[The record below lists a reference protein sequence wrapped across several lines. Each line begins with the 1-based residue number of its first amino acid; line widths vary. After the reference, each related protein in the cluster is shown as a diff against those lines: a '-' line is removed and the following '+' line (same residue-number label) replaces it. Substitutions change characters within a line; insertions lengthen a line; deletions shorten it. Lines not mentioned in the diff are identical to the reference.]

1 MRVRQITNISKE
13 GKRVEVRY
21 NVNTQLL
28 YRQNRSHDQSM
39 SLDCF
44 IETLQTTKKRAKK
57 DGSKIID
64 CFIDDSAV
72 WEQNR

>member
-13 GKRVEVRY
+13 GKRAEVRY

-44 IETLQTTKKRAKK
+44 IETLQTTKRRAKRE
-57 DGSKIID
+57 GSIIID
-64 CFIDDSAV
+64 KFIDDSTV
-72 WEQNR
+72 WEQNK